1 MILPE
6 SDYQI
11 LRLTARF
18 YENYPNPPY
27 KELMLKPGRRY
38 TCLLFQ
44 THYDYFICVPYRSNV
59 KHPFAFHFHQSK
71 RSQKQKSA
79 LDYTKI
85 VIIKQLE
92 YLDSKQGYVDKDEY
106 LETVRNLRQIKAE
119 ALAYVEDY
127 VAEMCGQSRLH
138 PKEFQRKYSR
148 SALPYFHKELGI
160 GDGDEV

>member
-1 MILPE
+1 MTLSE

-18 YENYPNPPY
+18 YEDYPNPPY
-27 KELMLKPGRRY
+27 KELMLKPSRRY

-59 KHPFAFHFHQSK
+59 KHPFAFHFHQSE
-71 RSQKQKSA
+71 RSRKQKSA

-85 VIIKQLE
+85 VIVENLE
-92 YLDSKQGYVDKDEY
+92 YLDDKQGYVDKDEY
-106 LETVRNLRQIKAE
+106 LETVRNLEQIKAE

-127 VAEMCGQSRLH
+127 VAEMRGQGKLH
-138 PKEFQRKYSR
+138 LKEFQRKYSR
-148 SALPYFHKELGI
+148 SALPYFHRELGI
-160 GDGDEV
+160 DNGNEA